1 MARHS
6 QIVCSPYSLAG
17 ITPVDCHH
25 NKKSRPTE
33 AAGRGRQCFCAP
45 AYQNLGRD
53 LGPRSACEVHEC
65 ADGSEAL
72 DAYRLHQ
79 PDFVL
84 MDVQMT
90 TMDDITATA
99 QLKAAD
105 SNAKIVMVTNYDQ
118 PDLREA
124 ALQAGAYA
132 FVGKDDL
139 LKLVHL
145 LEREQA

>member
-1 MARHS
+1 MRKAGPLKLLVVDDSASARRL
-6 QIVCSPYSLAG
+6 IRTLVTTLVP
-17 ITPVDCHH
+17 D
-25 NKKSRPTE
+25 
-33 AAGRGRQCFCAP
+33 
-45 AYQNLGRD
+45 
-53 LGPRSACEVHEC
+53 SACEVHEC

-90 TMDDITATA
+90 TMDGITATA

-105 SNAKIVMVTNYDQ
+105 SNARIVMVTNYDQ
-118 PDLREA
+118 TDLREA

-145 LEREQA
+145 LEREQP